1 MEKEVEKLRTE
12 ILVLKERIN
21 ILEGKEHRRGIT
33 KSIRGLFHIILML
46 GGALLI
52 WKGYDYVTNEVPN
65 YLDEKVSE
73 LNPFG
78 DVNYN
83 VQ

>member
-12 ILVLKERIN
+12 VMILKERIS
-21 ILEGKEHRRGIT
+21 ILEGKEHRRGIM
-33 KSIRGLFHIILML
+33 KSIKGLFHIILML

-65 YLDEKVSE
+65 YLEEKVNE
-73 LNPFG
+73 LNPFT
-78 DVNYN
+78 DVNDGM
-83 VQ
+83 Q